1 MDGTLDIKQIDCL
14 NKMAEHIE
22 SLINYAEKYDYYDMT
37 IYCKNRVFSF
47 LNEFL
52 NVLEF
57 DTGKEKIYYR
67 YE

>member
-1 MDGTLDIKQIDCL
+1 
-14 NKMAEHIE
+14 
-22 SLINYAEKYDYYDMT
+22 MT

-57 DTGKEKIYYR
+57 DTEKEKIYYR